1 MRIPLLVLLLVPVLL
16 ASAHGQ
22 VSLRPMPQG
31 AVPSRI
37 SGSLPVPHRIVP
49 EESVCLE
56 ESPHSLIAVSDT
68 VYRDSSYI
76 EATVDRAPD
85 LLKAGK
91 RRYPRHLQRA
101 GVGGRV
107 VFSFIIDTLGH
118 PEPCSFHVHAV
129 VDSGLEVA
137 GLRMVLESLFRPG
150 EVRGHKVRVLA
161 NQAVTFI
168 P

>member
-1 MRIPLLVLLLVPVLL
+1 MRIPLLVLLLVPVLP

-22 VSLRPMPQG
+22 IPLRPVPRG
-31 AVPSRI
+31 VVPSST
-37 SGSLPVPHRIVP
+37 SGPLPVPHRIVP
-49 EESVCLE
+49 VESACFE

-68 VYRDSSYI
+68 VYRDSSYV
-76 EATVDRAPD
+76 EATVDRPPD

-91 RRYPRHLQRA
+91 RRYPPGLSSA

-118 PEPCSFHVHAV
+118 PEPCSFHVHSV
-129 VDSGLEVA
+129 IDPRLEVA

-150 EVRGHKVRVLA
+150 EVRGQKVRVLV
-161 NQAVTFI
+161 NQAVTFN